1 MPYILKSSK
10 PFTRKLKMV
19 RWNWQVFWL
28 GRLLI
33 PSRTQGVQWL
43 QSQQGE
49 QRRLLPFQRVSGLTA
64 TGIAP
69 DSHRFPF
76 SSA

>member
-19 RWNWQVFWL
+19 QWNWQVFWL

-33 PSRTQGVQWL
+33 PSRTRGVQWL

-49 QRRLLPFQRVSGLTA
+49 QQRRLPF
-64 TGIAP
+64 
-69 DSHRFPF
+69 
-76 SSA
+76 